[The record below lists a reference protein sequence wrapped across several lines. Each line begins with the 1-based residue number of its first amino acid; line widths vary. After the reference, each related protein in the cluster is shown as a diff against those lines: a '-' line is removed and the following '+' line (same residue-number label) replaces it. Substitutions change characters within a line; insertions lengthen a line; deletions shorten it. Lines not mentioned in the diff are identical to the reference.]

1 MWERKIAA
9 MGGIG
14 RTHGWKIQDQL
25 GKKNKRYAQAVLLLL
40 VSFS

>member
-1 MWERKIAA
+1 MWERKMAA

-25 GKKNKRYAQAVLLLL
+25 GKKNKHANGTW
-40 VSFS
+40 